1 MNIFKL
7 FILLIGTAPYSQY
20 TLSTVGSPC
29 PWNHTDFSCAI
40 CTAGIYLLIYFIFD
54 YFNSSNFF
62 FKDAHVCA
70 PHAEPPKA
78 RFKNTEQ
85 YCRKYTQSWNYRC
98 WGTSKYH
105 SYLIHYINRHSW

>member
-62 FKDAHVCA
+62 SKMLMSVLHMQNHQKLDLKTLSNT
-70 PHAEPPKA
+70 AENIP
-78 RFKNTEQ
+78 NLGIIDVGEQ
-85 YCRKYTQSWNYRC
+85 VSI
-98 WGTSKYH
+98 
-105 SYLIHYINRHSW
+105 IHI